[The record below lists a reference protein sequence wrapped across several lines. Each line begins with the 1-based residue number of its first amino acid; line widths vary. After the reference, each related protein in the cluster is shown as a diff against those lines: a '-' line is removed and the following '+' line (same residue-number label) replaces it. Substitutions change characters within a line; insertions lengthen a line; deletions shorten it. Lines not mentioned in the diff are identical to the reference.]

1 MNSTMSSL
9 SCAVRFVGDGDAGT
23 DAYSSVVT
31 AAVDR
36 ASPAVVGIEVRVDGR
51 RAGSGSG
58 FIATPD
64 GFIFTN
70 SHVVHGAREI
80 EVALLDGRR
89 YRALLVGDDP
99 DSDLA
104 VVRISADD
112 LRPIAFGDSAAIRP
126 GQLAIALGN
135 PFGLQTTVTAGI
147 VSALGRTL
155 RSQSGRLMDNIIQTD
170 AALNPGNSGGPLVDA
185 RGKVIGVNTAIV
197 AAGQGICFAIAANT
211 AKHIASLLIRDG
223 KIHRGYV
230 GIAGSDVDIPRF
242 LQRQHALAQRRGILV
257 QSVEP
262 SSPASRAGI
271 EPGDIVIALGAE
283 PVEGVDGLHRVLTGH
298 DRVDAPTTVSLLRRN
313 ERVQRT
319 IIPSEALERVN

>member
-1 MNSTMSSL
+1 MISTMSSL
-9 SCAVRFVGDGDAGT
+9 PATALFVSDDDSGI
-23 DAYSSVVT
+23 DAYSRVVT

-80 EVALLDGRR
+80 DVALLDGRR
-89 YRALLVGDDP
+89 YRAVLVGDDP

-104 VVRISADD
+104 VIRISAAD
-112 LRPIAFGDSAAIRP
+112 LTAIAFGDSAAIRP

-170 AALNPGNSGGPLVDA
+170 AALNPGNSGGPLVNA
-185 RGKVIGVNTAIV
+185 QGEVIGVNTAIV

-223 KIHRGYV
+223 KIARGYV

-242 LQRQHALAQRRGILV
+242 LQRLHGLTQRRGILV

-262 SSPASRAGI
+262 SSPASRAGV

-283 PVEGVDGLHRVLTGH
+283 PVEGVDELHRVLTGH

-319 IIPSEALERVN
+319 IIPSEALSRVN